1 MPSSKIFA
9 LSLLFH
15 TYKML
20 YISNYIK
27 YLKGLASPPR
37 SLPLVGG
44 RRSVE
49 LRWDASPFRYFMA
62 KCKLAIGR
70 LKAIEKNNQST
81 RKN

>member
-15 TYKML
+15 TYKIL

-27 YLKGLASPPR
+27 YTKGREPVPIFR
-37 SLPLVGG
+37 PLVGG
-44 RRSVE
+44 HRFTPLRSGS
-49 LRWDASPFRYFMA
+49 RPFVYFMA
-62 KCKLAIGR
+62 NCKLAIGS
-70 LKAIEKNNQST
+70 LKAIEKINRST